1 MTSHKEVTSKLEDER
16 HSSFGPFYSMYLKT
30 RAVGMRGAGK
40 FGMAMIVL
48 AFAVWFAPESV
59 FPAMPKI
66 FKLFA
71 SLSFGFLGLAFWQS
85 VSNLGLPSVEIDTI
99 RREVKLMR
107 GFGKTRHVAGEYKFK
122 DLAQAERVG
131 NQIRL
136 WGNDGTILVDVEMRD
151 PAKLNS
157 LVSGLRDEGKLI

>member
-1 MTSHKEVTSKLEDER
+1 MTSHKEVTTKQEDG
-16 HSSFGPFYSMYLKT
+16 HPSSFGPVYSTYLRI

-40 FGMAMIVL
+40 FGMAMIIL
-48 AFAVWFAPESV
+48 AFAVWFMPESV

-99 RREVKLMR
+99 RREVRLMR
-107 GFGKTRHVAGEYKFK
+107 GFGKARRIDGEYKFK
-122 DLAQAERVG
+122 DLAHAERMG

-151 PAKLNS
+151 PAKMSS